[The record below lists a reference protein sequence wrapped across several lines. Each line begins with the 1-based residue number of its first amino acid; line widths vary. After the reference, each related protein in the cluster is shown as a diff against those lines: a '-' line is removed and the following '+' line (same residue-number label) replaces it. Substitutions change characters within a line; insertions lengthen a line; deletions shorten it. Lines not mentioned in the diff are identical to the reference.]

1 MAEEQGHADGRYPG
15 APNAGPTS
23 QAVRGRLVS
32 RRLLWWPRDPGFA
45 ALRRALRAAIV
56 IPLAMAFALL
66 VFHHAQATINVVF
79 GCFALLVLA
88 DFGGLRRPRAAAY
101 VGTTLVGL
109 VLVTLGTLASANPW
123 VGASAM
129 LLVGFVVSF
138 AGVFGGYIAAAESA
152 LLLHLCAVG
161 LGPCP
166 AHGDPRS
173 CPGMGHRRRRVDP
186 GECAAVA
193 AVRALHVAQPGC
205 RRVPRARRPPP
216 RDLDRTRSP

>member
-32 RRLLWWPRDPGFA
+32 RRHLWWPRDPGFA

-152 LLLHLCAVG
+152 LLLPFVLSVSVPAPPTAIPARV
-161 LGPCP
+161 LGWGI
-166 AHGDPRS
+166 AGVVSTLASVLLWPRFERS
-173 CPGMGHRRRRVDP
+173 TLRSQ
-186 GECAAVA
+186 AAVA
-193 AVRALHVAQPGC
+193 CRALAALL
-205 RRVPRARRPPP
+205 RA
-216 RDLDRTRSP
+216 T